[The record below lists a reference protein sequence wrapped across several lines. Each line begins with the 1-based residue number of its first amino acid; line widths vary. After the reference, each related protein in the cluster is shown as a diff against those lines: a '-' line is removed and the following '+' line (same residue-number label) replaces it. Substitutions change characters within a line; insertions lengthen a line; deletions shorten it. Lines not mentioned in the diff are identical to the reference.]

1 MTGDC
6 HVRFCERLGAKLPRP
21 TDRSGWDA
29 SVGNSAHDLHQPLNR
44 RLRCLPPAMEAH
56 RQVMAELDPGDRP
69 IIQMGRIEDR
79 YETLLTP
86 SIQDLAQQPTVIL
99 RGRGGGVWVGG
110 KDRFAYIM
118 IGPEAEV
125 GHGARF
131 RVDPR
136 DSVVEPALCDRAGG
150 DITIAVRAARPRGV
164 NGGEL
169 EMAAR
174 DGLHSCALRR

>member
-1 MTGDC
+1 MLCCESTTDERSAGNPHATFCGSRERATAPGDP
-6 HVRFCERLGAKLPRP
+6 VLGAKLPRP
-21 TDRSGWDA
+21 TDRSVSDA

-56 RQVMAELDPGDRP
+56 RQVMAEVDPGDRP

-136 DSVVEPALCDRAGG
+136 DSVVEPALCDRG
-150 DITIAVRAARPRGV
+150 
-164 NGGEL
+164 
-169 EMAAR
+169 
-174 DGLHSCALRR
+174 